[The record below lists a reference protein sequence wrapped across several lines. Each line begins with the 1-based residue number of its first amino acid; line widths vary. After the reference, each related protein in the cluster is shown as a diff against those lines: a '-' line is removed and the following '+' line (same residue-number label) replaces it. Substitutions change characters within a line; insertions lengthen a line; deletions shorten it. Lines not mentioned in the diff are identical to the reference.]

1 MNLKPTTEGV
11 FRKTPL
17 PNVLL
22 YVRDKRLSGSMT
34 VHIPAGSPAADIAG
48 DSTLVFE
55 GGALVGI
62 ALPKESHSV
71 AWVLR
76 ELDLITDDALLAAQ
90 KAHTD
95 TGADEMATLLR
106 MRAVTPTSLD
116 KGLREYNRRRV
127 LDLFGYPDGH
137 YAYYGQVDLLEGH
150 GALRAPEDVLP
161 IVWRGL
167 LKAPPEPAAVQGV
180 LDRIGDRLVR
190 LKSQH
195 EFDRFEFGPETGL
208 AATQLRSGAAGIA
221 QLEGLADAPLA
232 ARSML
237 YLLALTKQIEA
248 VAAPT
253 TSHSPA
259 GATSLG
265 PDNGAVQAPGP
276 SMTLTPHAGMA
287 SLSPGTAGAVLD
299 GMRTSPR
306 PAPPPP
312 PARAL
317 TPAEASAAV
326 AAPPPAA
333 PAPAAP
339 VAEDTATPERLE
351 KTRQDAL
358 RHLKRME
365 AFTYFEMFDL
375 GPKATGDEVRG
386 VFTKIAAAW
395 HPDRA
400 PSAGLVPI
408 YTEIFAL
415 YNVAFSTLTDPK
427 SREEYEVSIQGGG
440 GTVNAQREVKTV
452 LDSVQDLHRAEI
464 AIKRKS
470 YDEAEPL
477 LRKVLLASPEDLM
490 ANLLMAQLLLE
501 TNPQVSLDT
510 VQPMLQRVIKA
521 TDRNDK
527 AHYLMGVVLKHR
539 GDGRAKG
546 YFRQALD
553 FNPQNRDAQRELRLA
568 DMRAKQKDE
577 PEQKGLSGFF
587 SKLLKR

>member
-1 MNLKPTTEGV
+1 MNLKATTEGS

-22 YVRDKRLSGSMT
+22 YLREKRLSGSMV
-34 VHIPAGSPAADIAG
+34 VHIPDTVPAVEVMG

-55 GGALVGI
+55 GGSLVGI
-62 ALPKESHSV
+62 ALPKEAHSV

-76 ELDLITDDALLAAQ
+76 ELDLITDDALMAAQ
-90 KAHTD
+90 KAHAD

-106 MRAVTPTSLD
+106 TRAVTPTGLD
-116 KGLREYNRRRV
+116 KGLREFNRRRV
-127 LDLFGYPDGH
+127 LDLFGFPDGH

-167 LKAPPEPAAVQGV
+167 LRAPPDPAAVQGV
-180 LDRIGDRLVR
+180 LDRIGPRLVR
-190 LKSQH
+190 LKAQH

-208 AATQLRSGAAGIA
+208 AATQLRSGPAGIA
-221 QLEGLADAPLA
+221 QLEGLAENPVT

-248 VAAPT
+248 VSAPSAAQT
-253 TSHSPA
+253 LTPA
-259 GATSLG
+259 TDS
-265 PDNGAVQAPGP
+265 GP
-276 SMTLTPHAGMA
+276 SVMPTPHAGLSALNTTAA
-287 SLSPGTAGAVLD
+287 SATLNGSNGTPKA
-299 GMRTSPR
+299 P
-306 PAPPPP
+306 PPPP
-312 PARAL
+312 PARVL
-317 TPAEASAAV
+317 TPSEGAPAAAQGP
-326 AAPPPAA
+326 AAPPPPA
-333 PAPAAP
+333 PAPEAP
-339 VAEDTATPERLE
+339 VAAPEAADAGRIE
-351 KTRQDAL
+351 KVRQDAV

-365 AFTYFEMFDL
+365 NFTYFEMFDL
-375 GPKATGDEVRG
+375 GPKATGEDVRG
-386 VFTKIAAAW
+386 VFTKVAAAW

-400 PSAGLVPI
+400 PDHALVPV

-427 SREEYEVSIQGGG
+427 AREEYEQSIQGGG

-464 AIKRKS
+464 AIKRKG

-477 LRKVLLASPEDLM
+477 LRKVLKQSPDDMM
-490 ANLLMAQLLLE
+490 ANLLLSQLLLE
-501 TNPQVSLDT
+501 TKPQESLDT

-539 GDGRAKG
+539 GDRRAQG

-568 DMRAKQKDE
+568 DMRAKQSKEE
-577 PEQKGLSGFF
+577 PEAKGIAGFF
-587 SKLLKR
+587 NKLLKR

>member
-1 MNLKPTTEGV
+1 MNLKPTTEGT

-22 YVRDKRLSGSMT
+22 YVRDKRLSGSMI
-34 VHIPAGSPAADIAG
+34 VHIPTTVPAVEVSG
-48 DSTLVFE
+48 ESTLVFE

-62 ALPKESHSV
+62 ALPKETHSV

-76 ELDLITDDALLAAQ
+76 ELDLITDEALLAAQ

-95 TGADEMATLLR
+95 SGADEMATLLR

-127 LDLFGYPDGH
+127 LDLFGFPDGH

-190 LKSQH
+190 LKAQH
-195 EFDRFEFGPETGL
+195 EFDRFEFGADTGL
-208 AATQLRSGAAGIA
+208 AASQLRSGPAGIA
-221 QLEGLADAPLA
+221 QLEGLADTPTT

-248 VAAPT
+248 VAQSPNGEVGRASSPSVVPAPP
-253 TSHSPA
+253 S
-259 GATSLG
+259 
-265 PDNGAVQAPGP
+265 APG
-276 SMTLTPHAGMA
+276 A
-287 SLSPGTAGAVLD
+287 SLSPGMGSQLD
-299 GMRTSPR
+299 KMRPSPKG
-306 PAPPPP
+306 PQTPP
-312 PARAL
+312 PARVL
-317 TPAEASAAV
+317 TPSEAAPPLATPEPAAV
-326 AAPPPAA
+326 APPPAPTPD
-333 PAPAAP
+333 PA
-339 VAEDTATPERLE
+339 TGERLE
-351 KTRQDAL
+351 KSRQEAL

-375 GPKATGDEVRG
+375 GPKSTPDDVRG
-386 VFTKIAAAW
+386 VFTKVAAAW

-400 PSAGLVPI
+400 PAPALVPV

-427 SREEYEVSIQGGG
+427 AREEYEGSLPGGG

-477 LRKVLLASPEDLM
+477 LRKVLQITPDELM
-490 ANLLMAQLLLE
+490 ANLLMAQLLME
-501 TNPQVSLDT
+501 TRPQESLDT

-539 GDGRAKG
+539 GDRRAQG

-553 FNPQNRDAQRELRLA
+553 FNPQNRDAQRELRIA
-568 DMRAKQKDE
+568 DMRAKQKEE